1 MNFSPDAKKQ
11 AQEKI
16 FIRST
21 IFNPFVPNA
30 LFLYPPE
37 NIRKPVSVNSVQKN
51 IRQERF
57 GLILGPEL
65 NFDEHL
71 QHIFLKKIYIYKNEI
86 FKKITTHPT
95 MSRLFNDP

>member
-1 MNFSPDAKKQ
+1 MNFSPDAIKQ

-37 NIRKPVSVNSVQKN
+37 NRKSVSVNSLQKN

-57 GLILGPEL
+57 GLILEPEL

-71 QHIFLKKIYIYKNEI
+71 QHIF
-86 FKKITTHPT
+86 FKKNIY
-95 MSRLFNDP
+95 L